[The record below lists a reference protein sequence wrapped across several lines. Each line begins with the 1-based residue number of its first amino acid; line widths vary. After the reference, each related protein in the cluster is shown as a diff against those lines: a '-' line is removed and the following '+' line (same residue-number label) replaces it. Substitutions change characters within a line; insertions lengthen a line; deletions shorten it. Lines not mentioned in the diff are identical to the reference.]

1 MKHQD
6 LDPKTHEIITILSEE
21 AAEVIREV
29 SKTIRFGLDDRRKN
43 LLEGEIGDLLA
54 MIDLLQSQGVVTAA
68 GLELA
73 KQAKIEKLKQWSSIY
88 E

>member
-1 MKHQD
+1 MKYQE
-6 LDPKTHEIITILSEE
+6 LDAKTHEIITILSEE

-43 LLEGEIGDLLA
+43 LLEQEIGDLLT
-54 MIDLLQSQGVVTAA
+54 MVDLLQLQGVISAE
-68 GLELA
+68 GLAKA
-73 KQAKIEKLKQWSSIY
+73 KQAKIQKLKQWSSIY